1 MDKQQYA
8 QAIQDFER
16 IFELPA
22 NLGYTRSS
30 DYEDQRANYLI
41 AWCYEKLGMD
51 DKAKEVW
58 LKTIDTVYEARWDVG
73 AHISGWRARY
83 YQALCL
89 QKLGR
94 WGQANVYLDGL
105 KEYALANKR
114 GSDAILPLESQ
125 IAAIRLVRVTKDV
138 SKDESQ
144 VGVAGALVE
153 MRTVDVET

>member
-1 MDKQQYA
+1 MNKQQYA
-8 QAIQDFER
+8 QAIQQFER

-41 AWCYEKLGMD
+41 GWCYEKLGKLD
-51 DKAKEVW
+51 EAKKIW
-58 LKTIDTVYEARWDVG
+58 LKTVEKTHGARWDVG
-73 AHISGWRARY
+73 AHITAWRSRY

-94 WGQANVYLDGL
+94 WGEANVYLDGL
-105 KEYALANKR
+105 KEYTLADKR
-114 GSDAILPLESQ
+114 GSNTILPLESQ
-125 IAAIRLVRVTKDV
+125 ITAIRLARRTEDV
-138 SKDESQ
+138 FKDESQ
-144 VGVAGALVE
+144 IGVRAALVE